1 MSNRAMYV
9 ALGLEPGA
17 PSDEIKRAYRNLSI
31 KLHPDSS
38 RNPGTAAR
46 FAKVVRAYKAL
57 SVLPDSITG
66 TSVVSKAS
74 DRPAIDRRPAQG
86 SSAASALAVRPLAD
100 RPLAE
105 PQGND
110 LFTLGSIL
118 TGEASTREKASAAR
132 LLGLSGKR
140 SVWIFLRKGLYDPDP
155 EVVGSCVRAAGVL
168 GLAQGAAEIAGAY
181 ERSGPEVKDAILEAA
196 RATEDPVFKASL
208 QAALS
213 DEDPRRRAIAR
224 RITIGA

>member
-1 MSNRAMYV
+1 MSDRAMYV

-17 PSDEIKRAYRNLSI
+17 PSDEIKRAYRNLSM

-38 RNPGTAAR
+38 RDPNTAGR

-57 SVLPDSITG
+57 SVLADSTTGASGRTSPEYKAREQPAPGTG
-66 TSVVSKAS
+66 TVPGFS
-74 DRPAIDRRPAQG
+74 DRP
-86 SSAASALAVRPLAD
+86 LV
-100 RPLAE
+100 E

-110 LFTLGSIL
+110 VFTLGTIL
-118 TGEASTREKASAAR
+118 NGTGTADERAAAAR
-132 LLGLSGKR
+132 LLGLSGRR
-140 SVWIFLRKGLYDPDP
+140 SVWIFLRKGLCDPDP
-155 EVVGSCVRAAGVL
+155 VVVGACVRAAGVL

-196 RATEDPVFKASL
+196 RATEDPVFKTAM
-208 QAALS
+208 QVALS

-224 RITIGA
+224 RITMGA

>member
-31 KLHPDSS
+31 KFHPDSS
-38 RNPGTAAR
+38 RNPTTAAR

-57 SVLPDSITG
+57 SVL
-66 TSVVSKAS
+66 AE
-74 DRPAIDRRPAQG
+74 
-86 SSAASALAVRPLAD
+86 

-105 PQGND
+105 PRGND
-110 LFTLGSIL
+110 VFTLGSIL
-118 TGEASTREKASAAR
+118 TGPGSSREKASAAR

-155 EVVGSCVRAAGVL
+155 LVVGACVRAAGVL

-196 RATEDPVFKASL
+196 RATEDPVFKASM

-213 DEDPRRRAIAR
+213 DEDPRRRALAR

>member
-38 RNPGTAAR
+38 RNPDTAVR

-57 SVLPDSITG
+57 SVLPGPRSG
-66 TSVVSKAS
+66 KSVS
-74 DRPAIDRRPAQG
+74 DR
-86 SSAASALAVRPLAD
+86 ASADHPGGGRKPSQSPAAYRPLAG

-110 LFTLGSIL
+110 VFTLGSIL
-118 TGEASTREKASAAR
+118 TGAGTAHEKASAAR

-155 EVVGSCVRAAGVL
+155 VVVGACVRAAGVL

-196 RATEDPVFKASL
+196 RATEDPVFNAAM

-213 DEDPRRRAIAR
+213 DDDPRRRAIAR
-224 RITIGA
+224 RMTLGA

>member
-1 MSNRAMYV
+1 MYV

-17 PSDEIKRAYRNLSI
+17 PSEEIKRAYRNLSM

-38 RNPGTAAR
+38 RDPNTAGR
-46 FAKVVRAYKAL
+46 FAKIARAYKAL
-57 SVLPDSITG
+57 SVLAD
-66 TSVVSKAS
+66 V
-74 DRPAIDRRPAQG
+74 PAG
-86 SSAASALAVRPLAD
+86 SSGRASTEQIVREHPATRSGPLRSFAE

-110 LFTLGSIL
+110 VFTLGTIL
-118 TGEASTREKASAAR
+118 TGSGPATERAAAAR
-132 LLGLSGKR
+132 LLGLSGRR
-140 SVWIFLRKGLYDPDP
+140 SVWIFLRKGLCDPDP
-155 EVVGSCVRAAGVL
+155 VVVGACVRAAGVL

-196 RATEDPVFKASL
+196 RATEDPVFRTAM

-213 DEDPRRRAIAR
+213 DEDPRRRALAR
-224 RITIGA
+224 RITMGA

>member
-17 PSDEIKRAYRNLSI
+17 PSEEIKRAYRNLSM

-38 RNPGTAAR
+38 RDPNTAGR

-57 SVLPDSITG
+57 SILVDST
-66 TSVVSKAS
+66 TSSSGRISTEGKVHEQ
-74 DRPAIDRRPAQG
+74 PAQRTG
-86 SSAASALAVRPLAD
+86 AARSLVD
-100 RPLAE
+100 RPLGE

-110 LFTLGSIL
+110 VFTLGSIL
-118 TGEASTREKASAAR
+118 SGPGAARERAAAAR
-132 LLGLSGKR
+132 LLGLSGRR
-140 SVWIFLRKGLYDPDP
+140 SVWIFLRKGLCDPDP
-155 EVVGSCVRAAGVL
+155 VVVGACVRAAGVL

-196 RATEDPVFKASL
+196 RATEDPVFKAAM

-213 DEDPRRRAIAR
+213 DEDPRRRAIAK
-224 RITIGA
+224 RITLGA

>member
-9 ALGLEPGA
+9 ALGLEPGV

-38 RNPGTAAR
+38 RNPNTAAR

-57 SVLPDSITG
+57 SVL
-66 TSVVSKAS
+66 V
-74 DRPAIDRRPAQG
+74 
-86 SSAASALAVRPLAD
+86 D

-105 PQGND
+105 PRGND
-110 LFTLGSIL
+110 VFTLGSIL
-118 TGEASTREKASAAR
+118 TGTGSSREKASAAR

-140 SVWIFLRKGLYDPDP
+140 SVWIFLRKGLYDSDP
-155 EVVGSCVRAAGVL
+155 LVVGACVRAAGVL
-168 GLAQGAAEIAGAY
+168 GLAQGAGEIAGAY

-196 RATEDPVFKASL
+196 RATEDPVFKASM

-213 DEDPRRRAIAR
+213 DDDPRRRALAR
-224 RITIGA
+224 RITMGT